1 MSGRW
6 IDDKT
11 YWEDPKKVGQTET
24 MDEFDIG
31 DQVLKHTG
39 DYRIPGEIRS
49 KFQLYD
55 GGPVRYVVR
64 HEAVGG
70 GHFCHIYAPA
80 NLRRQSSGDGKQG
93 RFL

>member
-1 MSGRW
+1 MKTEEGRLM
-6 IDDKT
+6 
-11 YWEDPKKVGQTET
+11 TE
-24 MDEFDIG
+24 EFDIG

-64 HEAVGG
+64 HEAIGG

-80 NLRRQSSGDGKQG
+80 NLRR
-93 RFL
+93 LVEW